1 MQSLHYDRIFLRDA
15 ILKRFRAVGCANPG
29 GIEKILRSPG
39 NAVQRS
45 AVVAGSDLLVSFL
58 GLCERQLTRQCNDA
72 VQLRI
77 EFLEPFPINTRE
89 PARRELSLFDPA

>member
-1 MQSLHYDRIFLRDA
+1 MQSLHYDRVFCRHA

-45 AVVAGSDLLVSFL
+45 TVVADSDLLVSFP
-58 GLCERQLTRQCNDA
+58 GLCERQFSRQCNDA

-77 EFLEPFPINTRE
+77 ECFEPFQINTRE
-89 PARRELSLFDPA
+89 SVRCELSLFD